1 MDRNI
6 VNSAIERIYALTPLQ
21 EGMLYHYL
29 VDKGS
34 KSYVTQ
40 DVYLIDGI
48 VDEQYIKKAL
58 HFLTQKYSVLRTSI
72 MHEKIS
78 MPRQVVLKERDIEYE
93 KIDLSESD
101 EEKQSE
107 KVNKILYDDINRGFD
122 IQRDSLLRITYITLK
137 NKSYMVWTSHHIILD
152 GWSTS
157 LVVGDFKRYYAKLKK
172 GNRAAQIEKEIEEEK
187 NKTPEFGAYVNWAKS
202 QDKESAIEYWKQF
215 TGDYESKAEVRPM
228 LKPKKIEKQVDS
240 IELEIPEELSQRIIK
255 LAKKSNVTIN
265 NIVETAWGIL
275 LQKHNNTDD
284 VIFGKVVSGREAP
297 LNGIE
302 KMVGLCINTVPVR
315 VKTDKGMTI
324 EELIRA
330 LKDQGID
337 GKNHEY
343 CSLAEIQSATKQKSE
358 LIKTLFVFENYY
370 VDEDNLILSADS
382 LKLTLVKTRE
392 QTNYAL
398 TFGAR
403 MIGAKLNFD
412 IMYNP
417 NEYERNEIENIL
429 AHIEV
434 VLGLI
439 CHNPQKKV
447 NEIEVMT
454 EAEKLKV
461 FGEFNNTDFE
471 YPMKKTVIDLFEE
484 QVEKTPNNIAVEY
497 EGEEISYS
505 VLNRKANQLAR
516 KLRKIGVKPDDFVV
530 LLTDKSIEMV
540 IGLLG
545 ILKAGGAFVP
555 IDPDYPEER
564 IRTILDDCKPKGIIT
579 YNAKINTEIPLINL
593 VDEGIYT
600 GISSNLSKV
609 ITQENLFY
617 CIYTSGTTGKPKGVM
632 LEHIAI
638 YNLILCG
645 FQYIGMLPFSRV
657 AWTTNLC
664 FDASAHEIFCTL
676 LSGGTGLIID
686 NRIKKEI
693 DSCVKRLKD
702 FNTDTIFTTPS
713 YFNTL
718 VSEDENY
725 FANGINQ
732 IVLAGEE
739 FKVNSAIK
747 FSENVRFYNFYGPA
761 ETHCAT
767 FKKVEI
773 DELQNNNISIGKPF
787 SNFQIYIQ
795 NEGQL
800 QGIGIPGEICI
811 AGIGVARGYF
821 NNHELTT
828 KKFVKNPYG
837 IGMMYRTG
845 DLGRWLSD
853 GNIEYLGRID
863 EQVKIRGIRIELGE
877 IESTLRKIENVKD
890 CAVIARE
897 DKNGEKAIYAFI
909 VSEQRISVSEFR
921 DTLGKSLPS
930 YMIPSYVGQIEKIP
944 VTTNG
949 KLDKRA
955 LPELEASTGKEYEA
969 PRNETEKMLCDI
981 YQEILNI
988 DKVGI
993 NDGFFELGGHS
1004 LRAIRVINRIE
1015 AKTGN
1020 RLGIKEIFITPT
1032 VKGLSERI
1040 AKQEKQRYE
1049 PIPEAETKEYY
1060 PMSSTQ
1066 KRTYFICQMD
1076 DTGLAYNIPW
1086 VMKLTGEVCPEVIRE
1101 AMQEVLNR
1109 HEILRTEFLMK
1120 DGEPV
1125 QKVRKDASVDYKFI
1139 EDTETSEEDIIKDFI
1154 KPFDLGKAPL
1164 FRTELVKR
1172 EDHYLLMFDTHH
1184 IVSDGMSIVTFL
1196 NEFRTLYNGE
1206 TFKALPRQ
1214 YKDYS
1219 EWMNA
1224 RDLFDQKKYWLDEF
1238 SGEIP
1243 VLDLP
1248 TDYARKQKLSFRGTT
1263 TEIEI
1268 GKELGE
1274 KIKKLSEK
1282 TGTTEYMIF
1291 LSVAMILMSKYS
1303 SQEDIVI
1310 GSPVSART
1318 HKDTEGMLGM
1328 FVNTLAMRGIPEGD
1342 KIYETFLEEIKEKC
1356 IRAYENQEY
1365 PFEELIESVNVT
1377 RDLSRNPLFDVML
1390 VLQNNEKTSMEL
1402 NKVVVEH
1409 INTKDEISKFNLEF
1423 NICEVN
1429 NKFEIIL
1436 SYCTDLYKKETVE
1449 LMLSH
1454 YIVIL
1459 EQIVE
1464 NRSKQIK
1471 EIEVITEEE
1480 RGKILGEFNDT
1491 RVEYPMDK
1499 TVIDLF
1505 EEQVMETPENI
1516 AVIYEEKKITYAE
1529 LNKRSNQLAR
1539 KLRKLGVK
1547 PNEFV
1552 AIISERS
1559 IEMVIGIYGIMKAG
1573 GAYVPIDPEFPEER
1587 IQYMLED
1594 CRSKAVLVYNAE
1606 INTELPV
1613 IDLSDKDIYIGES
1626 TNLQKVNKSEDLV
1639 YCTYTSGTTG
1649 NPKGIPVRYRNVVNL
1664 ITWYKDRFEM
1674 NERSKVMLMASLSF
1688 DLTQRNIFGPHI
1700 SGGTVCSC
1708 GDTNVYDPIK
1718 IVEFVKEQG
1727 ITIINCAASA
1737 FYALINAEKQNG
1749 YNGLKS
1755 LEKVYLVGEALL
1767 YAKLEDYMSSSNCKA
1782 IIVNGYGL
1790 TEDSG
1795 IASTYEVTN
1804 QAVNEYIIPIGK
1816 PLYNKQMYIVENG
1829 KLCGIGVKGEICICG
1844 AGVTD
1849 GYLNNVELTAE
1860 KFVPNPYGEGM
1871 MYRTGDLGRWLPDG
1885 NIEYLGRMDEQV
1897 KIRGLRIELA
1907 EIESTLRK
1915 IENVK
1920 DCAVIARED
1929 KNEEKAIYAY
1939 IVSEQEI
1946 SVSEVR
1952 DTLGKSLP
1960 SYMIPSY
1967 VGQIKKIPVTRN
1979 GKLDKRKL
1987 PVLEAGIGK
1996 GYEAPR
2002 SETEKMLCEI
2012 YQEVLNVDRVGISDG
2027 FFELGGHSLR
2037 AIRVINRI
2045 EEETGIRLGIKEIFI
2060 TPTVKGLSEKIAKQ
2074 GIQKY
2079 EPIPEAE
2086 IKEYY
2091 PMSSTQK
2098 RTYFICQMD

>member
-1 MDRNI
+1 
-6 VNSAIERIYALTPLQ
+6 
-21 EGMLYHYL
+21 
-29 VDKGS
+29 
-34 KSYVTQ
+34 
-40 DVYLIDGI
+40 
-48 VDEQYIKKAL
+48 
-58 HFLTQKYSVLRTSI
+58 
-72 MHEKIS
+72 
-78 MPRQVVLKERDIEYE
+78 MPR
-93 KIDLSESD
+93 
-101 EEKQSE
+101 
-107 KVNKILYDDINRGFD
+107 
-122 IQRDSLLRITYITLK
+122 
-137 NKSYMVWTSHHIILD
+137 
-152 GWSTS
+152 
-157 LVVGDFKRYYAKLKK
+157 
-172 GNRAAQIEKEIEEEK
+172 
-187 NKTPEFGAYVNWAKS
+187 
-202 QDKESAIEYWKQF
+202 
-215 TGDYESKAEVRPM
+215 
-228 LKPKKIEKQVDS
+228 
-240 IELEIPEELSQRIIK
+240 
-255 LAKKSNVTIN
+255 
-265 NIVETAWGIL
+265 
-275 LQKHNNTDD
+275 
-284 VIFGKVVSGREAP
+284 VI
-297 LNGIE
+297 
-302 KMVGLCINTVPVR
+302 
-315 VKTDKGMTI
+315 
-324 EELIRA
+324 
-330 LKDQGID
+330 
-337 GKNHEY
+337 
-343 CSLAEIQSATKQKSE
+343 
-358 LIKTLFVFENYY
+358 
-370 VDEDNLILSADS
+370 
-382 LKLTLVKTRE
+382 
-392 QTNYAL
+392 
-398 TFGAR
+398 R
-403 MIGAKLNFD
+403 M
-412 IMYNP
+412 
-417 NEYERNEIENIL
+417 
-429 AHIEV
+429 
-434 VLGLI
+434 
-439 CHNPQKKV
+439 
-447 NEIEVMT
+447 
-454 EAEKLKV
+454 
-461 FGEFNNTDFE
+461 
-471 YPMKKTVIDLFEE
+471 
-484 QVEKTPNNIAVEY
+484 
-497 EGEEISYS
+497 
-505 VLNRKANQLAR
+505 
-516 KLRKIGVKPDDFVV
+516 
-530 LLTDKSIEMV
+530 
-540 IGLLG
+540 
-545 ILKAGGAFVP
+545 
-555 IDPDYPEER
+555 
-564 IRTILDDCKPKGIIT
+564 
-579 YNAKINTEIPLINL
+579 
-593 VDEGIYT
+593 
-600 GISSNLSKV
+600 
-609 ITQENLFY
+609 
-617 CIYTSGTTGKPKGVM
+617 
-632 LEHIAI
+632 
-638 YNLILCG
+638 
-645 FQYIGMLPFSRV
+645 
-657 AWTTNLC
+657 
-664 FDASAHEIFCTL
+664 
-676 LSGGTGLIID
+676 
-686 NRIKKEI
+686 
-693 DSCVKRLKD
+693 
-702 FNTDTIFTTPS
+702 
-713 YFNTL
+713 
-718 VSEDENY
+718 
-725 FANGINQ
+725 
-732 IVLAGEE
+732 
-739 FKVNSAIK
+739 
-747 FSENVRFYNFYGPA
+747 
-761 ETHCAT
+761 
-767 FKKVEI
+767 
-773 DELQNNNISIGKPF
+773 
-787 SNFQIYIQ
+787 
-795 NEGQL
+795 
-800 QGIGIPGEICI
+800 
-811 AGIGVARGYF
+811 
-821 NNHELTT
+821 
-828 KKFVKNPYG
+828 
-837 IGMMYRTG
+837 
-845 DLGRWLSD
+845 
-853 GNIEYLGRID
+853 
-863 EQVKIRGIRIELGE
+863 
-877 IESTLRKIENVKD
+877 
-890 CAVIARE
+890 
-897 DKNGEKAIYAFI
+897 
-909 VSEQRISVSEFR
+909 
-921 DTLGKSLPS
+921 
-930 YMIPSYVGQIEKIP
+930 
-944 VTTNG
+944 
-949 KLDKRA
+949 
-955 LPELEASTGKEYEA
+955 
-969 PRNETEKMLCDI
+969 
-981 YQEILNI
+981 
-988 DKVGI
+988 
-993 NDGFFELGGHS
+993 
-1004 LRAIRVINRIE
+1004 
-1015 AKTGN
+1015 
-1020 RLGIKEIFITPT
+1020 
-1032 VKGLSERI
+1032 
-1040 AKQEKQRYE
+1040 
-1049 PIPEAETKEYY
+1049 
-1060 PMSSTQ
+1060 
-1066 KRTYFICQMD
+1066 
-1076 DTGLAYNIPW
+1076 
-1086 VMKLTGEVCPEVIRE
+1086 TGEVCPEAIRE
-1101 AMQEVLNR
+1101 AMQEMINR

-1120 DGEPV
+1120 EDEPV
-1125 QKVRKDASVDYKFI
+1125 QKIREDVMADYKYI
-1139 EDTETSEEDIIKDFI
+1139 ENRETSEEDIIKDFI

-1164 FRTELVKR
+1164 FRAELVKR
-1172 EDHYLLMFDTHH
+1172 ENHYLFMLDTHH
-1184 IVSDGMSIVTFL
+1184 IVSDGMSETIFIRGF
-1196 NEFRTLYNGE
+1196 NAIYNKGKLQ
-1206 TFKALPRQ
+1206 TVARQ

-1219 EWMNA
+1219 EWMSR
-1224 RDLFDQKKYWLDEF
+1224 RDLSDQKKYWLDEF

-1248 TDYARKQKLSFRGTT
+1248 TDYARKQEKSFYGAGIEIQT
-1263 TEIEI
+1263 TE
-1268 GKELGE
+1268 ELR
-1274 KIKKLSEK
+1274 KNIKKLAEE

-1291 LSVAMILMSKYS
+1291 LSAAMILLCKYS
-1303 SQEDIVI
+1303 RQEDIVI
-1310 GSPVSART
+1310 GSPISART

-1328 FVNTLAMRGIPEGD
+1328 FVNTLAMRGGLEGS
-1342 KIYETFLEEIKEKC
+1342 KTYEAFLGEIKEKC
-1356 IRAYENQEY
+1356 LNAYENQEY
-1365 PFEELIESVNVT
+1365 PFEELVESVKVM
-1377 RDLSRNPLFDVML
+1377 RDMSRNPLFDVTF
-1390 VLQNNEKTSMEL
+1390 VLHNNAVTDVEL
-1402 NKVVVEH
+1402 DKVKIEY
-1409 INTKDEISKFNLEF
+1409 IGSSCKSTKFDLSFKMIECNSNYEIGLE
-1423 NICEVN
+1423 
-1429 NKFEIIL
+1429 
-1436 SYCTDLYKKETVE
+1436 YCTDLYKKETVE